1 MLFIIFKIVG
11 LIGGNS
17 FFSCIKINNNV
28 LQKYYYYILSVEHV
42 KFLSIETFLFK
53 KEYINFLFVVES
65 DFGRNGIWNL

>member
-42 KFLSIETFLFK
+42 KFLSIETFF
-53 KEYINFLFVVES
+53 I
-65 DFGRNGIWNL
+65 